1 MPAGFAIVDLF
12 AGPGGLAEG
21 FSSVR
26 GKNGSQPFHI
36 ALSVEK
42 EASAF
47 ETLRLRSFFRQFE
60 DDPPVD
66 YYRFL
71 NGEIPE
77 PDWETLFPVEWTKA
91 CREALKL
98 ELGSPD
104 TTEQIDQ
111 RLQEITDEYGGNVI
125 LIGGPP
131 CQAYSLVGRARN
143 KGTEGYEA
151 SKDHR
156 HFLYKE
162 YIRILQR
169 LKPAA
174 FVMENVKGLLSSSVN
189 GERIFD
195 LVLDDL
201 SKVGNGS
208 YRLVPLAPRSGQSL
222 FGQAIRSTASDFVV
236 RAEDHGI
243 PQSRHRVIIVGIRSD
258 VAAALNESQIQ
269 AALLPRSRL
278 PVAVRDVLKG
288 MPKLRSGLSDRDDSE
303 ETWRSETSR
312 MMWNYWLNF
321 NVSNKD
327 GSGRGGRG
335 IGRVTFLIASR
346 LQAVIGMTRRISDN
360 CKVACGMCVLKAV
373 VEPEGLRSTHAYLA
387 SAESNSIY
395 ELHGS
400 AKFLSDLQL
409 AFNLDGYDSGTG
421 LALVIPYPHE
431 ELTRSGILASAIEH
445 FAPAILSGALVVRVD
460 DDVLDHAT
468 IDNVAESVSYL
479 IHSKPIA
486 EDVTRYLS
494 LIRAGMAS
502 SVVDIEVPALGK
514 GLVQLRDNPIVK
526 KVQISSEKGQTVA
539 LRISFPI
546 VRNGRAEKVSLRAAL
561 ARTPTAKSPIDRFFR
576 EGMSLPDLKA
586 RNPGELDLVV
596 MVEDVTLARYLN
608 LCEGKAH
615 LDISQSKEIKTK
627 LEDNGFVPPYPV
639 KNFVKSLPIELRSL
653 LTPEIT
659 APDSSVFEAFFSLPD
674 GAPGQ
679 DSAKKDR
686 LDEPPPPPP
695 PPPPPRISP
704 LTVETLQNGFRVK
717 ANPKF
722 LDWPVNMLLRMA
734 YADGSRKPAWSELD
748 FRPTDLKVDA
758 AGCKFEF
765 LKNRIQAKDC
775 GSSCFIEVTGFDTN
789 LELDTQIRFW
799 KNAQA
804 D

>member
-1 MPAGFAIVDLF
+1 
-12 AGPGGLAEG
+12 
-21 FSSVR
+21 
-26 GKNGSQPFHI
+26 
-36 ALSVEK
+36 
-42 EASAF
+42 
-47 ETLRLRSFFRQFE
+47 
-60 DDPPVD
+60 
-66 YYRFL
+66 
-71 NGEIPE
+71 
-77 PDWETLFPVEWTKA
+77 
-91 CREALKL
+91 
-98 ELGSPD
+98 
-104 TTEQIDQ
+104 
-111 RLQEITDEYGGNVI
+111 
-125 LIGGPP
+125 
-131 CQAYSLVGRARN
+131 
-143 KGTEGYEA
+143 
-151 SKDHR
+151 
-156 HFLYKE
+156 
-162 YIRILQR
+162 
-169 LKPAA
+169 
-174 FVMENVKGLLSSSVN
+174 
-189 GERIFD
+189 
-195 LVLDDL
+195 
-201 SKVGNGS
+201 
-208 YRLVPLAPRSGQSL
+208 
-222 FGQAIRSTASDFVV
+222 
-236 RAEDHGI
+236 
-243 PQSRHRVIIVGIRSD
+243 
-258 VAAALNESQIQ
+258 
-269 AALLPRSRL
+269 
-278 PVAVRDVLKG
+278 
-288 MPKLRSGLSDRDDSE
+288 
-303 ETWRSETSR
+303 
-312 MMWNYWLNF
+312 
-321 NVSNKD
+321 
-327 GSGRGGRG
+327 
-335 IGRVTFLIASR
+335 
-346 LQAVIGMTRRISDN
+346 
-360 CKVACGMCVLKAV
+360 
-373 VEPEGLRSTHAYLA
+373 
-387 SAESNSIY
+387 
-395 ELHGS
+395 
-400 AKFLSDLQL
+400 
-409 AFNLDGYDSGTG
+409 
-421 LALVIPYPHE
+421 LVIPYPHE